1 MLLMYVMLYGVLFIL
16 FMIGVAFYMDVKKL
30 WAKVIVW
37 LLMLPFI
44 LSTIL
49 IILVEVLHK

>member
-1 MLLMYVMLYGVLFIL
+1 MYMMIYAVLIIFFMLGATFYGD
-16 FMIGVAFYMDVKKL
+16 AKKI
-30 WAKVIVW
+30 WAKVIIW

-49 IILVEVLHK
+49 IILVEIIHK